1 MTFRD
6 TRDEMTASES
16 FHNGEPVWTSYVR
29 PDGQLVQVTDD
40 HGHVTTETYDN
51 LGRRTAIGN
60 PDTGLTQTV
69 YDLVGHQ
76 VAQITP
82 DLRARHQQISFGY
95 DFSRLVSISYPD
107 NPQNDVSY
115 TYGPPGAPD
124 NGAGGLVK
132 TTDASG
138 VLLDSYGKLGEI
150 TKEVRTLNTFVGFS
164 RPTYTTQYTYDTF
177 GRLQQMVYPDGE
189 LLTYHYD
196 SGGLVDQVTG
206 VKGPNTYTYVSVWNT
221 TGSTRGRSS
230 STATT
235 SAPPTP
241 TTR

>member
-1 MTFRD
+1 M
-6 TRDEMTASES
+6 
-16 FHNGEPVWTSYVR
+16 
-29 PDGQLVQVTDD
+29 
-40 HGHVTTETYDN
+40 
-51 LGRRTAIGN
+51 
-60 PDTGLTQTV
+60 
-69 YDLVGHQ
+69 
-76 VAQITP
+76 AQITP

-95 DFSRLVSISYPD
+95 DFSLLVSISYPD

-115 TYGPPGAPD
+115 TYGRPERRQR
-124 NGAGGLVK
+124 AGLRVK

-177 GRLQQMVYPDGE
+177 GLLPADGLPGRRAAHLPLRL
-189 LLTYHYD
+189 
-196 SGGLVDQVTG
+196 GGLVDQVTG
-206 VKGPNTYTYVSVWNT
+206 VKGPNTYTYVSRPNT